1 MEMLPLCQG
10 GVGGV
15 NGGDFPPAA
24 ASDQPL
30 WRRKKGSTSAAA
42 SENYRKIRVP
52 LFS

>member
-15 NGGDFPPAA
+15 EGVDFPAA
-24 ASDQPL
+24 AAADQPL
-30 WRRKKGSTSAAA
+30 WRRKKGSASATT
-42 SENYRKIRVP
+42 SENYRKIRAS